1 MREPI
6 MLADYKH
13 LLTNYRRYPNRYWCP
28 ACNCHNLTFSP
39 EGKWMCWNDPTREHR
54 IEIMAQLVPDFKRS
68 APPRSESVIH
78 PIIPKIHPLQLGYP
92 LITNEVLSE
101 VSGNQTIYHYS
112 QSQRVMRIEQ
122 VGDKSIFPQHL
133 KGKDWIN
140 GAGGQP
146 WCTYGLSRL
155 LFYPGVVNLILV
167 VEGQKCVEIAH
178 SRGIP
183 ALCLE
188 GGDYSS
194 KTTFDKLR
202 AIKHTFK
209 RLLLVVL
216 PDRDLAGGHKANR
229 IIHTARYFN
238 LPTLLL
244 DPLQIEPDLQVGDDI
259 EQMPNLDADRL
270 MKVVKRMLSPPTQ

>member
-1 MREPI
+1 MYQPI
-6 MLADYKH
+6 ILADYKH

-39 EGKWMCWNDPTREHR
+39 EGKWMCWNEPTREHR
-54 IEIMAQLVPDFKRS
+54 LEIMARLVPDFKSSVPR
-68 APPRSESVIH
+68 RSESVSH
-78 PIIPKIHPLQLGYP
+78 PLIPKIHPLQLGYP
-92 LITNEVLSE
+92 LITEEVLSE
-101 VSGNQTIYHYS
+101 VNGNCTTYHYS

-133 KGKDWIN
+133 ERKEWIN
-140 GAGGQP
+140 GAGVGS
-146 WCTYGLSRL
+146 WCPYGLSRL
-155 LFYPGVVNLILV
+155 LPYPGVVNLILV

-202 AIKHTFK
+202 AIQHTFK
-209 RLLLVVL
+209 RLLLTML
-216 PDRDLAGGHKANR
+216 PDHDLAGGHTANR

-238 LPTLLL
+238 IPTLLL
-244 DPLQIEPDLQVGDDI
+244 DPLQIEPDLPVGGDI
-259 EQMPNLDADRL
+259 EQMPNLDVDQL
-270 MKVVKRMLSPPTQ
+270 MKVVKRMLSPPAQ